1 MFMEGCI
8 FINYRRRISGAA
20 AGRLTDRLV
29 QHFDHERLF
38 MDVDGI
44 EPGVDFVKALDDQ
57 VARCIAFLAVIGP
70 GWSDLKNAEGQRRLD
85 QPDDHVRV
93 EIESA
98 LKRDIR
104 VIPVL
109 VDGASMPTAEELPDS
124 LKPLSRRNAVT
135 LSHHRFGSEVDELAR
150 VLQRTL
156 ELRPK
161 SAATCAFVAR
171 DAATPSWIDFLFSFE
186 GRISRKSFWLSGL
199 AIMGVCFLVMAGLA
213 AVLGK
218 DALDSQKGLSSK
230 LLSAYTVAT
239 LAFYWP
245 AFALYLKRLHDFGQ
259 GTGGLW
265 PVVILS
271 VLDEGL
277 SFANFDIASQVVAA
291 VLIGVFVFVGC
302 VKGTPGPNQY
312 GPDPLANI
320 TRRSAT

>member
-1 MFMEGCI
+1 MEGCI

-70 GWSDLKNAEGQRRLD
+70 GWTDLKNAEGQRRLD
-85 QPDDHVRV
+85 QPNDHVRV

-150 VLQRTL
+150 ALQRAL
-156 ELRPK
+156 ELHPK
-161 SAATCAFVAR
+161 STAPYAFAAGATP
-171 DAATPSWIDFLFSFE
+171 TPSWVDFLFSFE
-186 GRISRKSFWLSGL
+186 GRISRKSFLLFGL
-199 AIMGVCFLVMAGLA
+199 AIIGASLLVMAGLA
-213 AVLGK
+213 AVLEMDWLNPQKEPSGK
-218 DALDSQKGLSSK
+218 LIN
-230 LLSAYTVAT
+230 AYNVAS
-239 LAFYWP
+239 LPFYWP
-245 AFALYLKRLHDFGQ
+245 TFALYLKRLHDFGQ
-259 GTGGLW
+259 GKGGLW
-265 PVVILS
+265 PIVILC
-271 VLDEGL
+271 VLCDGL
-277 SFANFDIASQVVAA
+277 SFAHFDIGSQVVGAI
-291 VLIGVFVFVGC
+291 LLGIFVFVGC
-302 VKGTPGPNQY
+302 IKGTPGPNQY